1 MGFFTK
7 LKEKIF
13 NKNKTEKQ
21 KEVQNKYISGLDKS
35 RKNFVDK
42 LAELKSRYNKVDE
55 EYFEELEQILILSD
69 VGVQTA
75 LNIVEA
81 TRQEVKLK
89 NISDP
94 SLINEILV
102 DKMFI
107 AYANN
112 DVVDTELNLSDDLS
126 IVMVVGVNGV
136 GKTTSIAKLCH
147 RYKNKGMKVL
157 LAAGDTFRA
166 GAVSQLQI
174 WANRVGVDIVVGK
187 ENSDPSSVIYDAVNK
202 AKNEHYDLLICDTA
216 GRVQTK
222 QNLMDELAKMNRI
235 ITKVSGHAANDV
247 LLIIDATTGQN
258 GVLQAKAFFDAVH
271 VSGIVLTKMDSTS
284 KGGIIL
290 AIKDELNIPVK
301 FVCFGEQLDD
311 IEEFDLDNYLYGLTK
326 GMEENQWI

>member
-1 MGFFTK
+1 MGFFAK
-7 LKEKIF
+7 LKDKLF
-13 NKNKTEKQ
+13 NKKSKQ
-21 KEVQNKYISGLDKS
+21 ETQDKYVSGLDKS

-42 LAELKSRYNKVDE
+42 LAELKSRYSKVDE
-55 EYFEELEQILILSD
+55 DYFEELEQILILSD

-81 TRQEVKLK
+81 TKKEVKL
-89 NISDP
+89 NGISDL
-94 SLINEILV
+94 SAINEILV

-112 DVVDTELNLSDDLS
+112 DVVDTEINFDPSGLTV
-126 IVMVVGVNGV
+126 VMVVGVNGV

-147 RYKNKGMKVL
+147 RYKKAKKKVL
-157 LAAGDTFRA
+157 LAAADTFRA
-166 GAVSQLQI
+166 GAVTQLKI
-174 WANRVGVDIVVGK
+174 WAERVGVDIVVGK
-187 ENSDPSSVIYDAVNK
+187 ENSDPSSVIYDAVTK
-202 AKNEHYDLLICDTA
+202 AKNEGYDLLICDTA

-222 QNLMDELAKMNRI
+222 QNLMDELSKMNRI
-235 ITKVSGHAANDV
+235 IFKVSGHEANDV

-258 GVLQAKAFFDAVH
+258 GVLQAKAFFDAVS
-271 VSGIVLTKMDSTS
+271 VTGIVLTKMDSTS

-301 FVCFGEQLDD
+301 FVCFGEQLED

-326 GMEENQWI
+326 GMEEK

>member
-1 MGFFTK
+1 MGIFSK

-13 NKNKTEKQ
+13 HKQQKVETVEKY
-21 KEVQNKYISGLDKS
+21 VSGLDKS

-42 LAELKSRYNKVDE
+42 LAELKARYRKIDE

-75 LNIVEA
+75 INIVEA
-81 TRQEVKLK
+81 TKNEAKLK
-89 NISDP
+89 NINDVDA
-94 SLINEILV
+94 INEILV

-107 AYANN
+107 AYASN
-112 DVVDTELNLSDDLS
+112 DTINTEINFSPDGLTV
-126 IVMVVGVNGV
+126 VMVVGVNGV
-136 GKTTSIAKLCH
+136 GKTTSIAKLCN
-147 RYKNKGMKVL
+147 RYKNQGKKVL
-157 LAAGDTFRA
+157 LVAGDTFRA
-166 GAVSQLQI
+166 GAVEQLGI
-174 WANRVGVDIVVGK
+174 WAERVGVDIVKGK
-187 ENSDPSSVIYDAVNK
+187 ENADPASVVFDGVSK
-202 AKNEHYDLLICDTA
+202 AKKEGYDLVICDTA

-222 QNLMDELAKMNRI
+222 QNLMDELSKMNRI
-235 ITKVSGHAANDV
+235 IYKVTNHEANDV

-271 VSGIVLTKMDSTS
+271 VTGIVLTKMDSTS

-301 FVCFGEQLDD
+301 FVCFGEQLGD

-326 GMEENQWI
+326 GMEEK

>member
-1 MGFFTK
+1 MGFFAK
-7 LKEKIF
+7 LKEKLF
-13 NKNKTEKQ
+13 NKKV
-21 KEVQNKYISGLDKS
+21 KEEVKSKYVSGLDKS

-42 LAELKSRYNKVDE
+42 LAELRARYAKVDE

-81 TRQEVKLK
+81 TRDEAKLK
-89 NISDP
+89 GITDTAQ
-94 SLINEILV
+94 INEVLV

-112 DVVDTELNLSDDLS
+112 DVVDTEIQFDESGLTV
-126 IVMVVGVNGV
+126 VMVVGVNGV

-147 RYKNKGMKVL
+147 RYKKEGRKVL
-157 LAAGDTFRA
+157 LAAADTFRA
-166 GAVSQLQI
+166 GAVTQLQI
-174 WANRVGVDIVVGK
+174 WAERVGVDIVVGK
-187 ENSDPSSVIYDAVNK
+187 ENSDPSSVVYDAVNK
-202 AKNEHYDLLICDTA
+202 AKNENYDLLICDTA

-222 QNLMDELAKMNRI
+222 QNLMDELSKMNRI
-235 ITKVSGHAANDV
+235 ISKVSGHEADDV

-258 GVLQAKAFFDAVH
+258 GVLQAKAFFDAVQ
-271 VSGIVLTKMDSTS
+271 VTGIVLTKMDSTS

-326 GMEENQWI
+326 GMEEK

>member
-1 MGFFTK
+1 MGFFAK
-7 LKEKIF
+7 LKEKLF
-13 NKNKTEKQ
+13 NKKV
-21 KEVQNKYISGLDKS
+21 KEEVKSKYVSGLDKS

-42 LAELKSRYNKVDE
+42 LAELRARYAKVDE

-81 TRQEVKLK
+81 TRDEAKLK
-89 NISDP
+89 GITDTAQ
-94 SLINEILV
+94 INEVLV

-112 DVVDTELNLSDDLS
+112 DVVDTEIQFDESGLTV
-126 IVMVVGVNGV
+126 VMVVGVNGV

-147 RYKNKGMKVL
+147 RYKKEGRKVL
-157 LAAGDTFRA
+157 LAAADTFRA
-166 GAVSQLQI
+166 GAVTQLQI
-174 WANRVGVDIVVGK
+174 WAERVGVDIVVGK
-187 ENSDPSSVIYDAVNK
+187 ENSDPSSVVYDAVNK
-202 AKNEHYDLLICDTA
+202 AKNENYDLLICDTA

-222 QNLMDELAKMNRI
+222 QNLMDELSKMNRI

-258 GVLQAKAFFDAVH
+258 GVLQAKAFFDAVQ
-271 VSGIVLTKMDSTS
+271 VTGIVLTKMDSTS

-326 GMEENQWI
+326 GMEE

>member
-1 MGFFTK
+1 MGFFAK
-7 LKEKIF
+7 LKDKLFKKKVKEEV
-13 NKNKTEKQ
+13 KT
-21 KEVQNKYISGLDKS
+21 KYVSGLDKS

-42 LAELKSRYNKVDE
+42 LAELKARYTKIDE
-55 EYFEELEQILILSD
+55 DYFEELEQILILSD

-89 NISDP
+89 AVTDLST
-94 SLINEILV
+94 INEILV

-112 DVVDTELNLSDDLS
+112 DVVDTEISFDESGLTV
-126 IVMVVGVNGV
+126 VMVVGVNGV

-147 RYKNKGMKVL
+147 RYKESGRKVL
-157 LAAGDTFRA
+157 LAAADTFRA
-166 GAVSQLQI
+166 GAVTQLQI
-174 WANRVGVDIVVGK
+174 WAERVGVDIVVGK
-187 ENSDPSSVIYDAVNK
+187 ENADPSSVVYDAVNK
-202 AKNEHYDLLICDTA
+202 AKNENYDLLICDTA

-222 QNLMDELAKMNRI
+222 QNLMDELSKMNRI
-235 ITKVSGHAANDV
+235 ISKVSGHEANDV

-258 GVLQAKAFFDAVH
+258 GVLQAKAFFEAVH
-271 VSGIVLTKMDSTS
+271 VTGIVLTKMDSTS

-326 GMEENQWI
+326 GMEE

>member
-1 MGFFTK
+1 MGFFAK

-13 NKNKTEKQ
+13 TKKENKVAQEKY
-21 KEVQNKYISGLDKS
+21 VSGLDKS

-42 LAELKSRYNKVDE
+42 LAELKVRYSKVDD

-81 TRQEVKLK
+81 TKQEAKRK
-89 NISDP
+89 GISEADK
-94 SLINEILV
+94 INEILV

-107 AYANN
+107 AYAREDEIN
-112 DVVDTELNLSDDLS
+112 TEINFSDEGLSVIL
-126 IVMVVGVNGV
+126 IVGVNGV
-136 GKTTSIAKLCH
+136 GKTTSIAKLCN
-147 RYKNKGMKVL
+147 RYKKMGKKVL

-166 GAVSQLQI
+166 GAVSQLKI
-174 WANRVGVDIVVGK
+174 WADRVGVEILAGK
-187 ENSDPSSVIYDAVNK
+187 ENADPASVIFDAVKK
-202 AKNEHYDLLICDTA
+202 AKNEQFDLLICDTA

-235 ITKVSGHAANDV
+235 ISKELGHEANDV
-247 LLIIDATTGQN
+247 ILVIDATTGQN
-258 GVLQAKAFFDAVH
+258 GVLQAKAFFEAVH
-271 VSGIVLTKMDSTS
+271 VTGIVLTKMDSTS

-301 FVCFGEQLDD
+301 FICFGEQLDD
-311 IEEFDLDNYLYGLTK
+311 IEEFDLENYLYGLTK
-326 GMEENQWI
+326 GMEVEE

>member
-1 MGFFTK
+1 MGFFAK
-7 LKEKIF
+7 LKEKLF
-13 NKNKTEKQ
+13 VKKENKVAQ
-21 KEVQNKYISGLDKS
+21 DKYVSGLDKS

-42 LAELKSRYNKVDE
+42 LAELKARYSKADD

-81 TRQEVKLK
+81 TKQESKRQSIYDADK
-89 NISDP
+89 
-94 SLINEILV
+94 INEILV

-107 AYANN
+107 AYASQDEIHTEINFSE
-112 DVVDTELNLSDDLS
+112 DGLSVVL
-126 IVMVVGVNGV
+126 VVGVNGV

-147 RYKNKGMKVL
+147 RYKKMGKKVL

-166 GAVSQLQI
+166 GAVSQLKI
-174 WANRVGVDIVVGK
+174 WADRIGVEMVMGK
-187 ENSDPSSVIYDAVNK
+187 ENADPASVIFDAVKK
-202 AKNEHYDLLICDTA
+202 AKNEQFDLLICDTA

-235 ITKVSGHAANDV
+235 IKKELGHEANDV
-247 LLIIDATTGQN
+247 LLVIDATTGQN
-258 GVLQAKAFFDAVH
+258 GVLQAKAFFEAVH

-301 FVCFGEQLDD
+301 FICFGEQIED
-311 IEEFDLDNYLYGLTK
+311 IEEFDLENYLYGLTK
-326 GMEENQWI
+326 GMEVE

>member
-1 MGFFTK
+1 MGFFAK
-7 LKEKIF
+7 LKEKLF
-13 NKNKTEKQ
+13 NKKV
-21 KEVQNKYISGLDKS
+21 KEEVKSKYVSGLDKS

-42 LAELKSRYNKVDE
+42 LAELRARYARVDE

-81 TRQEVKLK
+81 TRDEAKLK
-89 NISDP
+89 GITDTAQ
-94 SLINEILV
+94 INEVLV

-112 DVVDTELNLSDDLS
+112 DVVDTEIQFDESGLTV
-126 IVMVVGVNGV
+126 VMVVGVNGV

-147 RYKNKGMKVL
+147 RYKKEGRKVL
-157 LAAGDTFRA
+157 LAAADTFRA
-166 GAVSQLQI
+166 GAVTQLQI
-174 WANRVGVDIVVGK
+174 WAERVGVDIVVGK
-187 ENSDPSSVIYDAVNK
+187 ENSDPSSVVYDAVNK
-202 AKNEHYDLLICDTA
+202 AKNENYDLLICDTA

-222 QNLMDELAKMNRI
+222 QNLMDELSKMNRI

-258 GVLQAKAFFDAVH
+258 GVLQAKAFFDAVQ
-271 VSGIVLTKMDSTS
+271 VTGIVLTKMDSTS

-326 GMEENQWI
+326 GMEEK

>member
-1 MGFFTK
+1 MGFFAK
-7 LKEKIF
+7 LKEKLF
-13 NKNKTEKQ
+13 NKKV
-21 KEVQNKYISGLDKS
+21 KEEVKSKYVSGLDKS

-42 LAELKSRYNKVDE
+42 LAELKARYAKVDE

-81 TRQEVKLK
+81 TRDEAKLK
-89 NISDP
+89 GITDTAQ
-94 SLINEILV
+94 INEVLV

-112 DVVDTELNLSDDLS
+112 DVVDTEIQFDESGLTV
-126 IVMVVGVNGV
+126 VMVVGVNGV

-147 RYKNKGMKVL
+147 RYKKEGRKVL
-157 LAAGDTFRA
+157 LAAADTFRA
-166 GAVSQLQI
+166 GAVTQLQI
-174 WANRVGVDIVVGK
+174 WAERVGVDIVVGK
-187 ENSDPSSVIYDAVNK
+187 ENSDPSSVVYDAVNK
-202 AKNEHYDLLICDTA
+202 AKNENYDLLICDTA

-222 QNLMDELAKMNRI
+222 QNLRDELSKMNRI

-258 GVLQAKAFFDAVH
+258 GVLQAKAFFDAVQ
-271 VSGIVLTKMDSTS
+271 VTGIVLTKMDSTS

-326 GMEENQWI
+326 GMEEK

>member
-1 MGFFTK
+1 MGFFAK
-7 LKEKIF
+7 LKDKLF
-13 NKNKTEKQ
+13 NKKV
-21 KEVQNKYISGLDKS
+21 KEEVKSKYVSGLDKS

-42 LAELKSRYNKVDE
+42 LAELKARYTKIDE

-69 VGVQTA
+69 VGVHTA

-89 NISDP
+89 GITDP
-94 SLINEILV
+94 ATINEILV

-112 DVVDTELNLSDDLS
+112 DVVDTEIAFDESGLTV
-126 IVMVVGVNGV
+126 VMVVGVNGV
-136 GKTTSIAKLCH
+136 GKTTSIAKLCN
-147 RYKNKGMKVL
+147 RYKQQGKKVL
-157 LAAGDTFRA
+157 LAAADTFRA
-166 GAVSQLQI
+166 GAVTQLQI
-174 WANRVGVDIVVGK
+174 WADRVGVDIVTGK
-187 ENSDPSSVIYDAVNK
+187 ENADPSSVVYDAVNK
-202 AKNEHYDLLICDTA
+202 AKNEGYDLLICDTA

-222 QNLMDELAKMNRI
+222 QNLMDELSKMNRI
-235 ITKVSGHAANDV
+235 ISKVSGHEANDV

-258 GVLQAKAFFDAVH
+258 GVLQAKAFFDAVR
-271 VSGIVLTKMDSTS
+271 VTGIVLTKMDSTS

-301 FVCFGEQLDD
+301 FVCFGEQLND

-326 GMEENQWI
+326 GMEE